1 MGWRFLYWDLGRG
14 KQRMEKKPIKAVL
27 AALKAGYRH
36 IDTAAIYQN
45 EESVVGP
52 LKTVVL
58 RAKTCL
64 LPPNFGILITPMKTL
79 KLLWKSLLRN

>member
-1 MGWRFLYWDLGRG
+1 MGWEIPVLGFG
-14 KQRMEKKPIKAVL
+14 TWKAADGEEAYQAVL

-45 EESVVGP
+45 EERWAGP

-64 LPPNFGILITPMKTL
+64 LPPNFGILITPMKTPQAAL
-79 KLLWKSLLRN
+79 EESLEN